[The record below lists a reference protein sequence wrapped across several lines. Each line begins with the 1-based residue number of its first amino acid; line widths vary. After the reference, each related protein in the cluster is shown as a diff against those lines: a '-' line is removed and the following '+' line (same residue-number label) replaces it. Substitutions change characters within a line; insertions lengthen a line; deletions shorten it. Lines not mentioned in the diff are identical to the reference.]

1 MKKYAKLEKIEKF
14 EKSLNL
20 MKNYKIIQ
28 MMKLKASE
36 KFKEKHPTHRGIP
49 GGNQVDGL
57 PPELRESRTTRIF
70 RGQR

>member
-1 MKKYAKLEKIEKF
+1 MSHIEKYAKLEKLKNLKIIEF
-14 EKSLNL
+14 NENL
-20 MKNYKIIQ
+20 FKIIQ

-57 PPELRESRTTRIF
+57 PPELRNT
-70 RGQR
+70 GAV

>member
-1 MKKYAKLEKIEKF
+1 
-14 EKSLNL
+14 
-20 MKNYKIIQ
+20 

-57 PPELRESRTTRIF
+57 PPELRNESRKF
-70 RGQR
+70 WFPGGQRLWVFFAISN

>member
-1 MKKYAKLEKIEKF
+1 
-14 EKSLNL
+14 
-20 MKNYKIIQ
+20 

-57 PPELRESRTTRIF
+57 PPELRNDSEKTAFFKASDFQDFFAINTLFTILNVY
-70 RGQR
+70 

>member
-1 MKKYAKLEKIEKF
+1 
-14 EKSLNL
+14 
-20 MKNYKIIQ
+20 

-57 PPELRESRTTRIF
+57 PPELRNDSDKTAFLRVSANQFFWELIIGS
-70 RGQR
+70 

>member
-1 MKKYAKLEKIEKF
+1 
-14 EKSLNL
+14 
-20 MKNYKIIQ
+20 

-57 PPELRESRTTRIF
+57 PPELRNESRKF
-70 RGQR
+70 WFPGGQRLLVFFAIGN